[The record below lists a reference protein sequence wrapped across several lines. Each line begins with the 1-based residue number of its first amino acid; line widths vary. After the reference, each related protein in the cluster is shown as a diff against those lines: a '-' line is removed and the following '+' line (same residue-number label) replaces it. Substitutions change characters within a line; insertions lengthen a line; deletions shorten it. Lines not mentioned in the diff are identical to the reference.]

1 MHVGPGGLVM
11 IDLGL
16 RVLVW
21 CGLGWVACRGRP
33 AVMPEM
39 PENGAE
45 VVSGLCFFQ
54 PAALF
59 GPPNSAVRQHPNRC
73 RPSSVGPMGPSTTPW
88 PESQPVS
95 PESLG
100 DSLLFAAGRVL
111 YRRRNV
117 LYSFDMEYRSLTVN
131 YPCSDAA
138 YNACCP
144 FWVILFLSPFFSFVF
159 FFLKALRVLWLTSIG
174 FIVVILFLLF
184 HQIFQGIRFIVRL
197 PMTNFSWLYFL
208 KKFHSAL
215 MSEYSSFCRM
225 TKRWTISRKE
235 TISEMRQEA

>member
-1 MHVGPGGLVM
+1 
-11 IDLGL
+11 
-16 RVLVW
+16 
-21 CGLGWVACRGRP
+21 
-33 AVMPEM
+33 MPEM

-144 FWVILFLSPFFSFVF
+144 FWVILFVSIFLFCFLFPESPPCLVINFYRFYCCYPLPLISPNIPRDPIHREITNDKFFM
-159 FFLKALRVLWLTSIG
+159 AL
-174 FIVVILFLLF
+174 
-184 HQIFQGIRFIVRL
+184 
-197 PMTNFSWLYFL
+197 FS
-208 KKFHSAL
+208 
-215 MSEYSSFCRM
+215 
-225 TKRWTISRKE
+225 KE
-235 TISEMRQEA
+235 VSLCFNV